1 MMKGSI
7 KTKITLCLMAIIAF
21 MIALSCAI
29 SLVFVKK
36 YYYKDIKDK
45 LIATYKSCNRE
56 FSEIRDYD
64 EKTLT
69 TDVSNEADAMIYI
82 VDDINNKI
90 YTSVNENSTVFDNL
104 KFIAEFLGISQNANA
119 ENSQIYRK
127 EIERHRNYNIQIT
140 RDKKTNSSYF
150 DIVGF
155 LDNGFVIIIRTS
167 VSRIDAT
174 IKTTVK
180 FVFTV
185 LAIVAIIG
193 CVIMYFFSNIFAR
206 PIKKLT
212 NVAERMSKLDFDAKV
227 ENPSNDEIGELAIYM
242 NELSF
247 RLKNTLNEL
256 QQANA
261 RLQTDIDEKIMID
274 EMRKEFLSHVSHEL
288 KTPIALI
295 QGYAEGLMDNINDD
309 EENKDFYCEVIMDE
323 AAKMN
328 KLVKQLLDL
337 NEIEF
342 GNNRI
347 NPEVFDIDALI
358 RNVIDSSAILI
369 EQSKCNMLYEEQ
381 TPLYVYADEFM
392 IEEVF
397 TNYLTN
403 ALHYCTEGGKVRV
416 WTAVSRY
423 DKTLDIPEK
432 GIITGNVRVFVYDEG
447 PTIPVSELDKVFIKF
462 YKVDKARTREYGG
475 SGIGLSI
482 VAASMQAHNKMYGV
496 YNVEDGVV
504 FYFDLDIIEPLK
516 TDI

>member
-1 MMKGSI
+1 MKGSI
-7 KTKITLCLMAIIAF
+7 RTKITLCLMAVIAF
-21 MIALSCAI
+21 MIVLSCVI
-29 SLVFVKK
+29 SLIFIKK
-36 YYYKDIKDK
+36 YYYRDIKNK
-45 LIATYKSCNRE
+45 LIDTYKSCNRE
-56 FSEIRDYD
+56 FSDIRDYD
-64 EKTLT
+64 EKTIT
-69 TDVSNEADAMIYI
+69 TQVSNEADAMIYI
-82 VDDINNKI
+82 LDDRNNKI
-90 YTSVNENSTVFDNL
+90 YTSVNEHSTVFENL
-104 KFIAEFLGISQNANA
+104 KFIAEFLGISQNTNA
-119 ENSQIYRK
+119 ENSQIYR
-127 EIERHRNYNIQIT
+127 EDIEKHRNYNIQIT
-140 RDKKTNSSYF
+140 KDKKTNSSYF

-174 IKTTVK
+174 IKSTVK
-180 FVFTV
+180 FVLTV
-185 LAIVAIIG
+185 LAVVAIIG
-193 CVIMYFFSNIFAR
+193 CIFMYFFSNIFAR

-212 NVAERMSKLDFDAKV
+212 NVAKRISDLDFEAKI

-261 RLQTDIDEKIMID
+261 KLQTDIDKKIMID

-295 QGYAEGLMDNINDD
+295 QGYSEGLRDNINDD
-309 EENKDFYCEVIMDE
+309 EESKNFYCDVIIDE
-323 AAKMN
+323 ASKMN

-337 NEIEF
+337 NELEF

-347 NPEVFDIDALI
+347 TPEIFDIHALI
-358 RNVIDSSAILI
+358 KNVIDSSSILI
-369 EQSKCNMLYEEQ
+369 EQSNCNVRYDEQ
-381 TPLYVYADEFM
+381 GTLYVYADEFM

-403 ALHYCTEGGKVRV
+403 ALHYCTEGGNVRV
-416 WTAVSRY
+416 WTALSEY
-423 DKTLDIPEK
+423 DKPVKIEEK
-432 GIITGNVRVFVYDEG
+432 GIVTGNVRIFVYDEG
-447 PTIPVSELDKVFIKF
+447 PTIPISELDKVFIKF

-504 FYFDLDIIEPLK
+504 FYFDLDVIKP
-516 TDI
+516 D

>member
-1 MMKGSI
+1 MKGSI

-21 MIALSCAI
+21 MIALSCI
-29 SLVFVKK
+29 LSILFIKR
-36 YYYKDIKDK
+36 YYYNDIKNK
-45 LIATYKSCNRE
+45 LIDTYKSCNRT
-56 FSEIRDYD
+56 FTNKKDYD

-82 VDDINNKI
+82 VDDIHNKI
-90 YTSVNENSTVFDNL
+90 YTSVNEESTVFENL
-104 KFIAEFLGISQNANA
+104 EFIAEFLGVSQNANA
-119 ENSQIYRK
+119 KNSQIYSE
-127 EIERHRNYNIQIT
+127 EIEHHRNYKIQIT
-140 RDKKTNSSYF
+140 KDTKTNSSYF

-167 VSRIDAT
+167 VSRTDAT
-174 IKTTVK
+174 IRTTIK
-180 FVFTV
+180 FFFIV
-185 LAIVAIIG
+185 LVSVAII
-193 CVIMYFFSNIFAR
+193 CCMLTYFFSNIFAR

-212 NVAERMSKLDFDAKV
+212 NVAARMSKLDFEAKV
-227 ENPSNDEIGELAIYM
+227 ENPSNDEIGELATYM

-247 RLKNTLNEL
+247 RLKNTLGEL
-256 QQANA
+256 QEANS

-274 EMRKEFLSHVSHEL
+274 DMRKEFLSHVSHEL

-295 QGYAEGLMDNINDD
+295 QGYAEGLRYNVNDD
-309 EENKDFYCEVIMDE
+309 EESKNFYCDVIMDE
-323 AAKMN
+323 SAKMN

-342 GNNRI
+342 GNNKI
-347 NPEVFDIDALI
+347 NPEVFDINALM

-369 EQSKCNMLYEEQ
+369 EQNGTDVLFDESE
-381 TPLYVYADEFM
+381 PVYVYADEFM

-403 ALHYCTEGGKVRV
+403 AIHYCKNDGKVKV
-416 WTAVSRY
+416 WTACSEYKEPR
-423 DKTLDIPEK
+423 DIPSK
-432 GIITGNVRVFVYDEG
+432 GFITGNLRVFVYDEG

-504 FYFDLDIIEPLK
+504 FYFDLDMIAPSENSV
-516 TDI
+516 